1 MSAQALYN
9 AARAAAEEAPRIPQQ
24 LGDTMASSLPS
35 LRTVSKLALGGAQ
48 VLLGAGSSAHAG
60 TSKSCSAD
68 GALSCQNTTVQT
80 DLCCFNAPGGQLL
93 MTQFWDTQPV
103 TGPVDSWTMHG
114 LWPDRCDGTYE
125 ASCDSSRAYTNIT
138 EILESFNAKDT
149 LSYMQTYWKDY
160 NGNDETFWEHE
171 WSKHGTC
178 ISTLKPSCYTDYDPT
193 QEVPDFFDRAV
204 ALFKALPTYE
214 WLSAAGITPSTSK
227 TYTSAEIQAALKAKH
242 GQEVTIGCKS
252 GAFNEVWYH
261 YNVRGSVQS
270 GDFVAAEPDGTKST
284 CPSSGVKYI
293 PKSSGGGGTTTTAT
307 GTATKTSTTAV
318 PTSTGSFSGKG
329 NLMVQVNGAQNGCII
344 SAGAWY
350 TTGTCATFTASAS
363 GDGFTLSSSKGKC
376 GIADGELTC
385 GSGVSDATVF
395 TAADGKLAYED
406 STAFYAD
413 TVPSGTTK
421 GVVYT
426 SDHDVA
432 IAITWTSA

>member
-1 MSAQALYN
+1 M
-9 AARAAAEEAPRIPQQ
+9 
-24 LGDTMASSLPS
+24 
-35 LRTVSKLALGGAQ
+35 
-48 VLLGAGSSAHAG
+48 
-60 TSKSCSAD
+60 
-68 GALSCQNTTVQT
+68 
-80 DLCCFNAPGGQLL
+80 
-93 MTQFWDTQPV
+93 
-103 TGPVDSWTMHG
+103 
-114 LWPDRCDGTYE
+114 
-125 ASCDSSRAYTNIT
+125 
-138 EILESFNAKDT
+138 
-149 LSYMQTYWKDY
+149 
-160 NGNDETFWEHE
+160 
-171 WSKHGTC
+171 
-178 ISTLKPSCYTDYDPT
+178 
-193 QEVPDFFDRAV
+193 
-204 ALFKALPTYE
+204 
-214 WLSAAGITPSTSK
+214 
-227 TYTSAEIQAALKAKH
+227 
-242 GQEVTIGCKS
+242 TIGCKS
-252 GAFNEVWYH
+252 GALNEVWYH

-293 PKSSGGGGTTTTAT
+293 PKSSGGDGTTTTAT

-318 PTSTGSFSGKG
+318 PTSTGSFSGRG

-385 GSGVSDATVF
+385 GSGVSTATVF

-413 TVPSGTTK
+413 KVPSGTTQ

-426 SDHDVA
+426 GDHSVE